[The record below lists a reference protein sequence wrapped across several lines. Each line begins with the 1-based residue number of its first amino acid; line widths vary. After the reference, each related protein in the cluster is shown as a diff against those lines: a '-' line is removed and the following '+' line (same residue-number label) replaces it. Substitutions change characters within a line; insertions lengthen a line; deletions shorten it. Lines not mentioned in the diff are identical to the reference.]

1 MAAKR
6 LRPLDQLLTVSALS
20 VKRPGTFRSYRVFA
34 SIRHTMILSCPS
46 CTTQYA
52 IDEAQLGPAGRTV
65 RCAACKTTWRA
76 ERVEAP
82 IELAPPAPEPAPV
95 KAEDLKTV
103 KAKTLPKSYR
113 ALQEYKRRMKAI
125 AAQGLVWGA
134 LAAGFAL
141 VLTCGYVLRANVVQ
155 LFPRAAGA
163 YAMVGAPVN
172 ATHLQII
179 SQSGDKHIKGGRF
192 VVTVTAQVRNL
203 SDQPVRVPPMKVK
216 LLDSTLQQFDTAIMP
231 APGLVMEP
239 HAVRTLIFDVP
250 DPKDL
255 SAHLD
260 LNFDLVAMKTTKP
273 APASSADVAAAPAK
287 PSSGSEEVAAAGNET
302 DLPDAATPNAAAL
315 NHISSPALRPAPF
328 TSSPS
333 SPDDLDR
340 QSPAPAA
347 HGQS

>member
-1 MAAKR
+1 
-6 LRPLDQLLTVSALS
+6 
-20 VKRPGTFRSYRVFA
+20 
-34 SIRHTMILSCPS
+34 MILSCPS
-46 CTTQYA
+46 CATQYA
-52 IDEAQLGPAGRTV
+52 IDEAQLGPGGRTV

-76 ERVEAP
+76 ERVETP
-82 IELAPPAPEPAPV
+82 IDLAPAEPDPTPV
-95 KAEDLKTV
+95 KAQDLKAV

-113 ALQEYKRRMKAI
+113 ALQEYKKRMKAF
-125 AAQGLVWGA
+125 AAQGLVWGG
-134 LAAGFAL
+134 LVAGFAVVL
-141 VLTCGYVLRANVVQ
+141 VCGYALRANVVQ

-163 YAMVGAPVN
+163 YAMVGVPVN

-203 SDQPVRVPPMKVK
+203 SDQPVPVPPMKVK
-216 LLDSTLQQFDTAIMP
+216 LLDATLQQFDTAIMP

-260 LNFDLVAMKTTKP
+260 LNFDLVAMKTMKA
-273 APASSADVAAAPAK
+273 APTSSADIATAAPPPAE

-302 DLPDAATPNAAAL
+302 DLPNAAAPNASAL
-315 NHISSPALRPAPF
+315 NHISPPALRPAPF

>member
-1 MAAKR
+1 
-6 LRPLDQLLTVSALS
+6 
-20 VKRPGTFRSYRVFA
+20 
-34 SIRHTMILSCPS
+34 MILSCPS

-52 IDEAQLGPAGRTV
+52 IDEAQLGPGGRTV

-82 IELAPPAPEPAPV
+82 IELAPAKPDPTPV
-95 KAEDLKTV
+95 KARDLKEV

-113 ALQEYKRRMKAI
+113 ALQEYKRRMKAF
-125 AAQGLVWGA
+125 AAQGLVWGG
-134 LAAGFAL
+134 LVAGFAVVL
-141 VLTCGYVLRANVVQ
+141 VCGYALRANVVQ

-203 SDQPVRVPPMKVK
+203 SDQPVPVPPMKVK
-216 LLDSTLQQFDTAIMP
+216 LLDATLQQFDTAIMP

-239 HAVRTLIFDVP
+239 HAVKTLIFDVP

-255 SAHLD
+255 SEHLD
-260 LNFDLVAMKTTKP
+260 LNFDLVAMRKMKSMP
-273 APASSADVAAAPAK
+273 AATAAVADATPLPASEEAAAATHGA
-287 PSSGSEEVAAAGNET
+287 GSEN
-302 DLPDAATPNAAAL
+302 DLPDAPAPDASSPAQAL
-315 NHISSPALRPAPF
+315 NRIPSPALRPASP
-328 TSSPS
+328 TSTPTSF
-333 SPDDLDR
+333 DD
-340 QSPAPAA
+340 PARSNPASVA
-347 HGQS
+347 SGQS

>member
-1 MAAKR
+1 
-6 LRPLDQLLTVSALS
+6 
-20 VKRPGTFRSYRVFA
+20 
-34 SIRHTMILSCPS
+34 MILSCPS
-46 CTTQYA
+46 CATQYA

-65 RCAACKTTWRA
+65 RCASCKTTWRA

-82 IELAPPAPEPAPV
+82 IELAPAKPEPV
-95 KAEDLKTV
+95 KAEDLKEV

-113 ALQEYKRRMKAI
+113 ALQDYKRRMKVI
-125 AAQGLVWGA
+125 AAQSLVWGA

-141 VLTCGYVLRANVVQ
+141 VLTCGYFLRTNVVQ
-155 LFPRAAGA
+155 MFPRAAGA
-163 YAMVGAPVN
+163 YAMVGVPVN

-203 SDQPVRVPPMKVK
+203 SDQPVPVPPMKVK
-216 LLDSTLQQFDTAIMP
+216 LLDGTLQQFDTAIMP

-260 LNFDLVAMKTTKP
+260 LNFDLVAMKSQK
-273 APASSADVAAAPAK
+273 AAPSAATATAEA
-287 PSSGSEEVAAAGNET
+287 PPASEEVAAAAPAAGSET
-302 DLPDAATPNAAAL
+302 DLPDAPAPNTPTDAQTL
-315 NHISSPALRPAPF
+315 SHISPPALRPAPS
-328 TSSPS
+328 TSS
-333 SPDDLDR
+333 DDLTR
-340 QSPAPAA
+340 PSPALTT

>member
-1 MAAKR
+1 
-6 LRPLDQLLTVSALS
+6 
-20 VKRPGTFRSYRVFA
+20 
-34 SIRHTMILSCPS
+34 MILSCPS

-52 IDEAQLGPAGRTV
+52 IDDAQLGPGGRTV

-82 IELAPPAPEPAPV
+82 IELSPPPAEPVPV

-113 ALQEYKRRMKAI
+113 ALQDYKRRMKAF
-125 AAQGLVWGA
+125 AAQGLVWGG
-134 LAAGFAL
+134 LVAGFAVIL
-141 VLTCGYVLRANVVQ
+141 VCGYALRANVVQ

-203 SDQPVRVPPMKVK
+203 SDQPVPVPPMKVK
-216 LLDSTLQQFDTAIMP
+216 LLDATLQQFDTAIMP

-255 SAHLD
+255 SEHLD
-260 LNFDLVAMKTTKP
+260 LNFDLVAMRKMKSMP
-273 APASSADVAAAPAK
+273 AASAGVADATPLPASEETAAAAH
-287 PSSGSEEVAAAGNET
+287 GTDT
-302 DLPDAATPNAAAL
+302 DLPDAPSTDVSTDARAL
-315 NHISSPALRPAPF
+315 NPIPPPALRPASPASTP
-328 TSSPS
+328 TSFPTHYN
-333 SPDDLDR
+333 DLAR
-340 QSPAPAA
+340 QSPASAA
-347 HGQS
+347 RGQS

>member
-1 MAAKR
+1 
-6 LRPLDQLLTVSALS
+6 
-20 VKRPGTFRSYRVFA
+20 
-34 SIRHTMILSCPS
+34 MILSCPN
-46 CTTQYA
+46 CATQYA
-52 IDEAQLGPAGRTV
+52 IDDAQLGVGGRTV

-82 IELAPPAPEPAPV
+82 IELAPAPPEPAPV

-113 ALQEYKRRMKAI
+113 ALQDYKRRMKAI
-125 AAQGLVWGA
+125 AAQVTVWGA
-134 LAAGFAL
+134 LAAGFVA
-141 VLTCGYVLRANVVQ
+141 VLACGYFLRDNVVQ

-179 SQSGDKHIKGGRF
+179 SQSGDKHVKGGRF

-203 SDQPVRVPPMKVK
+203 SDKPVPVPPMKVK
-216 LLDSTLQQFDTAIMP
+216 LLDGTLQQFDVAIMP
-231 APGLVMEP
+231 APGLVMDP

-260 LNFDLVAMKTTKP
+260 LNFDLVAMKGQKTAPVSKATVATAKAPP
-273 APASSADVAAAPAK
+273 A
-287 PSSGSEEVAAAGNET
+287 SEEVAAAGSET
-302 DLPDAATPNAAAL
+302 DLPDAPAATPATAQVTS
-315 NHISSPALRPAPF
+315 HIPTPALRPALPV
-328 TSSPS
+328 SSN
-333 SPDDLDR
+333 DLAR
-340 QSPAPAA
+340 QSPL
-347 HGQS
+347 QSPGSQG